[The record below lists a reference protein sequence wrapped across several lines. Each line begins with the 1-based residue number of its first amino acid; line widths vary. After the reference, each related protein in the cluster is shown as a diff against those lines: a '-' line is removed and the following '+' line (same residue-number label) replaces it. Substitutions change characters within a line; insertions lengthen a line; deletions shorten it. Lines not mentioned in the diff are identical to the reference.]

1 MISKEIIKKIIP
13 LSIQKK
19 RWEYQAK
26 IRENKENVPLK
37 REIIKYLKNNVIEDE
52 MKEVY
57 NFLKKNPFSIFPYNF
72 IKKYKHNAVM
82 VYTDDD
88 CDMKYILH
96 EGKRLYFKHEL
107 KEYEIKMY
115 YNGLQLEQDIDSP
128 HRYEYGNFKVENGDI
143 VVDIGTAEGNFA
155 LSTVEHAK
163 KLYLFEADK
172 SWIFAL
178 EKTFAPWK
186 DKVVIINKY
195 ALDSSSDTTVCLDDY
210 FKEIEINFM
219 KIDVEGAE
227 IKVLNGGEKLLSNQ
241 KNIKIAVCT
250 YHRQNDAEE
259 ISKMLKANSFVTEF
273 SRGYMLFKLDSEFT
287 VPYLRRG
294 LLRAVKADF

>member
-1 MISKEIIKKIIP
+1 MISKETIKKIIP
-13 LSIQKK
+13 ISIQKK

-37 REIIKYLKNNVIEDE
+37 RKIIKYLKDNVIEDD

-72 IKKYKHNAVM
+72 IKKYKHNAIM

-88 CDMKYILH
+88 CDMKYVLH
-96 EGKRLYFKHEL
+96 DGKRLYFKSEL
-107 KEYEIKMY
+107 NKNEIKTQ

-155 LSTVEHAK
+155 LSVVERAK

-172 SWIFAL
+172 SWISAL

-195 ALDSSSDTTVCLDDY
+195 VSDNNSDTTVCLDDY
-210 FKEIEINFM
+210 FKGIDISFI

-227 IKVLNGGEKLLSNQ
+227 IKVLNGGRKLSSAQ
-241 KNIKIAVCT
+241 KKIKIAVCT

-259 ISKMLKANSFVTEF
+259 INKMLKADDFVTEF
-273 SRGYMLFKLDSEFT
+273 SKGYMLFKLDSEFT
-287 VPYLRRG
+287 APYLRRG
-294 LLRAVKADF
+294 LIRAVKQ